1 MIGKMPKLIII
12 AGPNGSG
19 KSTLTKSYQAHGL
32 ISFPVV
38 NPDEIAKNL
47 IRNTSGKSE
56 SRQASRLWRKG
67 RSILTGIRASQLR
80 QH

>member
-38 NPDEIAKNL
+38 NPDEIAK
-47 IRNTSGKSE
+47 T
-56 SRQASRLWRKG
+56 
-67 RSILTGIRASQLR
+67 
-80 QH
+80 